1 MGRGKNKQK
10 QQQPQAIHIEELE
23 IENKVEIDYD
33 RLAEVIVKA
42 NKLSK
47 DEIRNAVCDGILQA
61 EERREQI
68 AKEKIKN
75 TKLSGWAIARLIFF
89 GIVAA
94 FFVILAI
101 IAVTSNIDDIGTGI
115 TAAGHFSAV
124 AAAYVMLAI
133 TDYALEKNKDKNFG
147 FNVIS
152 IMLALSSLLVA
163 IFD

>member
-10 QQQPQAIHIEELE
+10 QQPQNIHIEELE
-23 IENKVEIDYD
+23 IENNVEIDYD
-33 RLAEVIVKA
+33 KLAEAIVKA
-42 NKLSK
+42 NQLSHG
-47 DEIRNAVCDGILQA
+47 DIRNAVCDGILQA

-89 GIVAA
+89 SIVAV

-101 IAVTSNIDDIGTGI
+101 CAVVSNVADIAKGI

-147 FNVIS
+147 FNLIS
-152 IMLALSSLLVA
+152 IMLALGSLLVA